1 MGAAMNVFVF
11 AGPSLRDYDLPED
24 VATHVQFLPPAG
36 QGDIARLALDHPG
49 SIIVLIDGC
58 FRNQL
63 APWHKEILFAM
74 QRQQCRIIGAGSI
87 GALRAVECQ
96 PWGAEPH
103 GEIAAWYAAGTVM
116 DDAEVALT
124 HRTAKYEYAATT
136 VPLVNVRAS
145 DCLTGDAIEQLASI
159 PYDARTWKQIAIT
172 IGTDQFKELRANYI
186 DQKRRDAVGAVCYAL
201 APLSPRPAA
210 PVALAQN
217 LDNATLQFLLRNDL
231 PTGTGRRQSDLV
243 SKQERIDATHEML
256 LMDYAIAC
264 GVTPSNQSVRD
275 TAAGMATRLSID
287 TSDDAE
293 FTARL
298 AAKGLTI
305 ADWWQRAE
313 LEATIS
319 AMVNWIDAC
328 EFGASSVPRAIQ
340 RAKFY

>member
-24 VATHVQFLPPAG
+24 VAAQVQFLPPAG

-49 SIIVLIDGC
+49 SIIVLIDGT
-58 FRNQL
+58 FRNAL
-63 APWHKEILFAM
+63 APWHKELLFAM
-74 QRQQCRIIGAGSI
+74 QSQECRIIGAGSL

-96 PWGAEPH
+96 PWGAEPF
-103 GEIAAWYAAGTVM
+103 GEIASWYADGTVM

-145 DCLTGDAIEQLASI
+145 DCLTDDAINQLASI

-172 IGTDQFKELRANYI
+172 IGADQFKELRANYI

-201 APLSPRPAA
+201 APLSPRTAA
-210 PVALAQN
+210 PAALAQN
-217 LDNATLQFLLRNDL
+217 LDNPTMQFLLRNDL
-231 PTGTGRRQSDLV
+231 PTGTGCRQSDLV

-256 LMDYAIAC
+256 LMDYAIGC
-264 GVTPSNQSVRD
+264 GVTPSKQTVHD

-287 TSDDAE
+287 TSDDDK
-293 FTARL
+293 FTAIL

-319 AMVNWIDAC
+319 AMVNWINAC
-328 EFGASSVPRAIQ
+328 EFGASSVPRAIH